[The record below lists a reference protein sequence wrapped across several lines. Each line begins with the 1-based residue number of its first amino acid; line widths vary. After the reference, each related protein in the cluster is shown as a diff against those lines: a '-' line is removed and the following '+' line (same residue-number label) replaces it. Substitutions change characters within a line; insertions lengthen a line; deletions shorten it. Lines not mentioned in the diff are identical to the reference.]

1 MNDRF
6 RFRAWDKQDKELI
19 YEAENTYDCQSY
31 NGHTIWH
38 DNFACLLDDEE
49 RYTVEQCTGLKDKNG
64 KLIYEG
70 DIILSNMEYG
80 GTHFVIVGDVR
91 GYCYD
96 AVAVVEYKQYLANGK
111 ETWGGLSSTAYHI
124 ITDHGPCE
132 VVGNIHE
139 NPELLEDK

>member
-70 DIILSNMEYG
+70 DIVKRHSKYSEEEKDVILQVEWNCKGGRYITTDKKHDNWFFSMFDYEYE
-80 GTHFVIVGDVR
+80 VI
-91 GYCYD
+91 
-96 AVAVVEYKQYLANGK
+96 
-111 ETWGGLSSTAYHI
+111 
-124 ITDHGPCE
+124 
-132 VVGNIHE
+132 GNIHE
-139 NPELLEDK
+139 NPELLEA

>member
-1 MNDRF
+1 MNDRLTF
-6 RFRAWDKQDKELI
+6 RIWSKERQK
-19 YEAENTYDCQSY
+19 YEHPSY
-31 NGHTIWH
+31 VEETS
-38 DNFACLLDDEE
+38 LLVLARLSEE
-49 RYTVEQCTGLKDKNG
+49 RYTVEQCTGRKDANG
-64 KLIYEG
+64 NLIYEG
-70 DIILSNMEYG
+70 DIILSNLDYG
-80 GTHFVIVGDVR
+80 GTYFVIVGDVR

-111 ETWGGLSSTAYHI
+111 ETCGGLSSTAYHI